1 MSPRR
6 RVPARSPKPPRR
18 LRRSSR
24 RRRASPPRLFVA
36 SPRRSLLLRLE
47 SLCYRQTETNETDG
61 YRQTETKTTDG
72 LFPSPRSFAPEK
84 SSSRRRSSRRSSF
97 RRRGSAPTSNAARG
111 RAPPANAARPCP
123 RRFRNAN
130 GKVRNANRN
139 VGDRTYRLCSRTKPR
154 RLRLG
159 RPSEARV
166 RQTRRA
172 TRGFDTFA
180 KRSAPREDWRL
191 FGARPDALR
200 AEEIPVSLLRL

>member
-6 RVPARSPKPPRR
+6 RVAARSPKPPRR
-18 LRRSSR
+18 RRRSSR

-61 YRQTETKTTDG
+61 
-72 LFPSPRSFAPEK
+72 LFPSPRSFAP
-84 SSSRRRSSRRSSF
+84 SSSRRRSSRRTRS
-97 RRRGSAPTSNAARG
+97 RRRGTAPTSNAARG

-130 GKVRNANRN
+130 GEVRNANRN

-159 RPSEARV
+159 RPSEARE

-191 FGARPDALR
+191 FGARRGAPR
-200 AEEIPVSLLRL
+200 AEEIPVSLLRFQANRLCRA

>member
-18 LRRSSR
+18 RRRSSR
-24 RRRASPPRLFVA
+24 RQRASPPQLFVA

-61 YRQTETKTTDG
+61 
-72 LFPSPRSFAPEK
+72 LFPSPRSFAP
-84 SSSRRRSSRRSSF
+84 SSSRRRSSRRTRS
-97 RRRGSAPTSNAARG
+97 RRRGTAPTSNAARG

-130 GKVRNANRN
+130 GEARNANRN
-139 VGDRTYRLCSRTKPR
+139 VGDRTRLCSRTKPR
-154 RLRLG
+154 RLRLV
-159 RPSEARV
+159 RPSEARE
-166 RQTRRA
+166 RQTKRA

-180 KRSAPREDWRL
+180 KRSAPREDWRRG
-191 FGARPDALR
+191 GARHGAPR
-200 AEEIPVSLLRL
+200 AEEIPVSLLRFQANRPSRA